1 MFFLHLCDYQSLHI
15 TSSNCRDKI
24 KFSFIDLDFRIR
36 EYHGSLLQRR
46 LLAIDW
52 TSSMRNGHFCF
63 VTIYLLLQRFYVLN
77 KKVFCH

>member
-46 LLAIDW
+46 LLAID
-52 TSSMRNGHFCF
+52 
-63 VTIYLLLQRFYVLN
+63 
-77 KKVFCH
+77 